1 MAIRHFGT
9 ATALVLAIG
18 VAGALLGLSS
28 LPSNGSGAKAA
39 DTPSATS
46 TPSPS
51 TKAPNTCAKQF
62 VQVPNANNNNRVD
75 DNFAQE
81 YAKATAA
88 ANNLSDGQKAALLT
102 NSANNGQRLA
112 IWARAFGILGDRN
125 VHVTP
130 ADYAPLIAGKCLSEK
145 GQQLWYE
152 FKGLLT
158 ASKTTEA
165 DVPANYTNSGV
176 DNGTFGVSATAGIG
190 GDRKAIEITLPN
202 GQVVWIMIRCGNVAY
217 ASPPGGSVP
226 NVPTDQCQ
234 YNASLP
240 PNSPECVPPPT
251 TPTCEQQHTPCSKG
265 GPNATVPG
273 YGQGTLDGDSLD
285 NSTPSTGTNVSGT
298 IGTPSN
304 QGGSNTG
311 SNGQTGSYDHGSS
324 VSAPGATT
332 GSSGSSSSSSGSSG
346 SGASSSYNYNPGAN
360 QSTNSGDTSTGNTG
374 AGNTNQ
380 TPVSSGF

>member
-28 LPSNGSGAKAA
+28 LPSNGNGAKAA

-75 DNFAQE
+75 ANFAQE

-88 ANNLSDGQKAALLT
+88 ANNLTDGQKAVLLKD
-102 NSANNGQRLA
+102 SANNGQRLA

-226 NVPTDQCQ
+226 YVPTDQCK
-234 YNASLP
+234 YNAALP
-240 PNSPECVPPPT
+240 PNSPECVPPT

-265 GPNATVPG
+265 GSNATVSG
-273 YGQGTLDGDSLD
+273 YDSSNDTSSDHL
-285 NSTPSTGTNVSGT
+285 TGTPTAGTGVSGT

-311 SNGQTGSYDHGSS
+311 SNGATGSYDHGTP
-324 VSAPGATT
+324 VPAPGATPAPSPTSAPPTNESSNTGDQST
-332 GSSGSSSSSSGSSG
+332 GS
-346 SGASSSYNYNPGAN
+346 
-360 QSTNSGDTSTGNTG
+360 
-374 AGNTNQ
+374 GNTNAGD
-380 TPVSSGF
+380 PGAP